1 MSTIGERIKKARELR
16 NMTQSQLGEKLGVT
30 GVTVMRYEK
39 GQREPNIETIF
50 NLAEKLNVS
59 ASYLLGVVDL
69 DGFIS
74 PDGFADPEDYEFIR
88 MLGFD
93 SPEKLATLVPGA
105 HQSTPEHRHEL
116 EKMMGK
122 EEGYLDKMSARRDWP
137 INQQRL
143 VNAFDLLNDAGQQKA
158 IERVEELTEIPKY
171 QRQPPQ
177 EPPAAPSEGRDTA
190 PAENAAT
197 EPQEAK

>member
-1 MSTIGERIKKARELR
+1 MTIGDRIRVARKKAGFTQEQLAKKCDMATITIGQYER
-16 NMTQSQLGEKLGVT
+16 NK
-30 GVTVMRYEK
+30 
-39 GQREPNIETIF
+39 REPNIETIF
-50 NLAEKLNVS
+50 KLSDRLEVPV
-59 ASYLLGVVDL
+59 SYLLGVVDL

-105 HQSTPEHRHEL
+105 RQSTPEHRHEL

-158 IERVEELTEIPKY
+158 VERVEELTEIPKY
-171 QRQPPQ
+171 QRQTPQ
-177 EPPAAPSEGRDTA
+177 EPPTAPSEGRDTA

-197 EPQEAK
+197 EPQEGK